1 MQSDGRR
8 DEHNPRLCYE
18 IGSDKEGSN
27 TWSPQP
33 FEGPGGKRGGTWSVT
48 QLPSHGVL
56 TVVFT
61 QRQAV
66 LWGGARHTTHAQTEN
81 RKKWGSKP
89 SKTPLEPL
97 FFRTT
102 PKSSAA
108 KDREEPPEWHEAI
121 VLRGICDAGAST
133 WRRQGLTTQA
143 ATGKNKAP
151 RWVKTAQLTRN
162 FVELSTSNNQP
173 SGAEVGH
180 WQLSLEAQHSRG
192 INHLYTP
199 IW

>member
-81 RKKWGSKP
+81 QKNGEASHPKHLWSP
-89 SKTPLEPL
+89 S
-97 FFRTT
+97 
-102 PKSSAA
+102 SSAP
-108 KDREEPPEWHEAI
+108 RQSHPPRKI
-121 VLRGICDAGAST
+121 G
-133 WRRQGLTTQA
+133 
-143 ATGKNKAP
+143 
-151 RWVKTAQLTRN
+151 RN
-162 FVELSTSNNQP
+162 PP
-173 SGAEVGH
+173 SGMRPLCWEASATPVPARGDGRV
-180 WQLSLEAQHSRG
+180 WQRKLPQGKIKHPDGLKPP
-192 INHLYTP
+192 N
-199 IW
+199 